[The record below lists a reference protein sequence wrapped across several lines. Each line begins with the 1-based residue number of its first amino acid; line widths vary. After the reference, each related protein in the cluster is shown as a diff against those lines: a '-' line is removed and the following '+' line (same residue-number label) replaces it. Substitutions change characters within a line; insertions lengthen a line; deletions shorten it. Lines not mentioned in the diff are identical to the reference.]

1 MTLEEVKSNLGKPV
15 RFSNKKLFIESTM
28 YILTGCIL
36 RKGDKDFYYQAE
48 LTDVRNSKS
57 VLICRLD
64 EIEKV

>member
-15 RFSNKKLFIESTM
+15 RFSNKKLFIESAM